1 MRCGIWRR
9 VRKGRPALA
18 AILPAL
24 LTAGSLGAQEA
35 RVLPVDEAARDAGF
49 FAFRARLQRAIAE
62 RDTTAL
68 LAVVDPDI
76 KLSFGDDH
84 GIERFRE
91 TWLADSEPRI
101 WAELGTVLALGGRF
115 YDDSTFAAPY
125 TFTESPDEADPFEAL
140 IALGDSVPLYAAP
153 DDHAD
158 IVGTLSFDVVRHA
171 WDLPGLV
178 PEGWVAVRLR
188 DGTVAYATSATVRSP
203 IYFRAI
209 FDRRAGRWRMNAFI
223 AGD

>member
-1 MRCGIWRR
+1 

-140 IALGDSVPLYAAP
+140 IALGDSVTVHAAP
-153 DDHAD
+153 GEDAE
-158 IVGTLSFDVVRHA
+158 VVAVLSFGVVRSEWQH
-171 WDLPGLV
+171 DEPI
-178 PEGWVAVRLR
+178 PEGWTAVRLEGGMLGYVR
-188 DGTVAYATSATVRSP
+188 SRSVRSP
-203 IYFRAI
+203 IDYRAI
-209 FDRRAGRWRMNAFI
+209 FMRRARGWRMTAFV